1 MEVDSLEKKLKLS
14 DQRIFERY
22 SENKKMISI
31 FERIKEN
38 KKMTKVHLN
47 LPKFQVESEISLVK
61 PLKALGIE
69 KLFRRSA
76 DLRGITDREISPCGW
91 SRCSGW
97 SSDVDAIQKA
107 VVKVDEAGIQAAVAE
122 DLSSAGFSR
131 KDRGPIS
138 FEANHP
144 FLFFVRDLQTGLL
157 LLQGRVVK
165 PNEFPDDHIFPN
177 EIP

>member
-1 MEVDSLEKKLKLS
+1 
-14 DQRIFERY
+14 
-22 SENKKMISI
+22 
-31 FERIKEN
+31 
-38 KKMTKVHLN
+38 MTKVHLN

-61 PLKALGIE
+61 PLKVLGIE
-69 KLFRRSA
+69 KLFRYSA
-76 DLRGITDREISPCGW
+76 DLTGISDREISPCGW
-91 SRCSGW
+91 SRGHQCRGW

-157 LLQGRVVK
+157 LLQGRVVE